1 MSTFLGIQHPSPGS
15 WQGGQQPNA
24 GEILVPIAITLAD
37 HCARAVADR
46 GVRADVGK
54 VIQAIAGVAS
64 ELAAVIALGG
74 LFGNAG
80 VAVGSNTDG
89 DVQKEL
95 DVRSNLLAMTALRKS
110 GVAFVASEE
119 SEDIEVLDPKG
130 TLAVAIDPLDGSSN
144 IDTNI
149 SIGTI
154 FSILPAENV
163 DSKLG
168 PFGSAGDRQLAAGFF
183 VYGPQT
189 TLVLTLGQGVDI
201 FTLDTR
207 DRTFRLTKSQVRI
220 KEDAK
225 EYAIN
230 ASNYRHWDAPVR
242 IYIDDCMSGEDG
254 LRGANFNMRWIA
266 SLVAEAFRILA
277 RGGIFLYPADAR
289 KGYENGRLRLLYEA
303 APMAFVMEQAGG
315 MASTG
320 RERILDLA
328 AMSLHQ
334 RTPLIFG
341 SADKV
346 RRVVRLHEDPN
357 LDAERSPL
365 FAARGLFRT

>member
-1 MSTFLGIQHPSPGS
+1 LLAKGRQTAQR
-15 WQGGQQPNA
+15 QGPQGDK
-24 GEILVPIAITLAD
+24 VPKAITLAV
-37 HCARAVADR
+37 HCESAVAANIA
-46 GVRADVGK
+46 RADVSRA
-54 VIQAIAGVAS
+54 VQALAASAS
-64 ELAAVIALGG
+64 EIASLIALGS
-74 LFGNAG
+74 LGNALG
-80 VAVGSNTDG
+80 ASIGLNSDG
-89 DVQKEL
+89 DVQKVL
-95 DVRSNLLAMTALRKS
+95 DLRSHEIVMAALKGA
-110 GVAFVASEE
+110 GVAIVASEE
-119 SEDIEVLDPKG
+119 SGDAVVLDSNG
-130 TLAVAIDPLDGSSN
+130 TLAIAVDPLDGSSN

-154 FSILPAENV
+154 FSILPSESV
-163 DSKLG
+163 GDSKLG
-168 PFGSAGDRQLAAGFF
+168 AFGGPGTRQLAAGFF

-189 TLVLTLGQGVDI
+189 ALVLTLGNGVNI
-201 FTLDTR
+201 FTR
-207 DRTFRLTKSQVRI
+207 DPRSGDFFLTKSGVRI

-242 IYIDDCMSGEDG
+242 IYIDDCLSGEEG

-320 RERILDLA
+320 RQRILDLTA
-328 AMSLHQ
+328 TSLHQ

-346 RRVVRLHEDPN
+346 QRVVRLHEDPD
-357 LDAERSPL
+357 LDSERSPL